1 MTSYL
6 EHYTVIK
13 KNNVN
18 EHELLENELQNKPLR
33 EKSGEQY
40 SMLPFCLAVW
50 SEVCMY
56 VCACKHEHMPSPM
69 CS

>member
-18 EHELLENELQNKPLR
+18 ECELLESELQNKPLR
-33 EKSGEQY
+33 EKGGEQY

-50 SEVCMY
+50 SERLY
-56 VCACKHEHMPSPM
+56 V
-69 CS
+69 

>member
-18 EHELLENELQNKPLR
+18 ERELLENELQKKPLR

-50 SEVCMY
+50 SEGLY
-56 VCACKHEHMPSPM
+56 VCACTHEHIHSPTR
-69 CS
+69 S

>member
-1 MTSYL
+1 MTLYL

-13 KNNVN
+13 KNNVS
-18 EHELLENELQNKPLR
+18 EHELLENELQNKPFR

-50 SEVCMY
+50 SEGLY
-56 VCACKHEHMPSPM
+56 VCVRVHEHIPSPT